1 MSDPERNKPAKFQLV
16 IVRFD
21 ENISKTVIQ
30 DGGQT
35 PS

>member
-1 MSDPERNKPAKFQLV
+1 MNDPKRNKLAKFQLV
-16 IVRFD
+16 IMRFD
-21 ENISKTVIQ
+21 ENINKTVIQ